1 MSESLQTNREGRVL
15 RLTLDRAEKRNALS
29 EALCRDIVE
38 AVEAAG
44 EDREIGAILIDARGP
59 VFCAGMDLDE
69 VLSPDAAEK
78 TAIHER
84 LFTLGARMT
93 KPIVASVQGPAL
105 GGGLGLV
112 VNAHVVVAAQGTSFG
127 LTEIRIGM
135 WPYVIFRAVESAVG
149 HRRAVELSLTG
160 RIFNVG
166 DALQWGIVHEIAPAF
181 ELDDRATAIATQL
194 SMSSAEAIENGLR
207 FARESRGLSAAESG
221 RLAAQSR
228 STAFASADFHE
239 GVLAF
244 KEKRRP
250 EWPSLVL
257 GSTVCECHSTNRF
270 PFRSK
275 FI

>member
-1 MSESLQTNREGRVL
+1 MSESLLSSREGRLL
-15 RLTLDRAEKRNALS
+15 RLTLNRGDKRNALS
-29 EALCRDIVE
+29 TELCQEIVDV
-38 AVEAAG
+38 VESAEHDPA
-44 EDREIGAILIDARGP
+44 IGAVLIDARGP

-69 VLSPDAAEK
+69 VLSQDAAER
-78 TAIHER
+78 TAIHEK
-84 LFTLGARMT
+84 LFTLAARVS

-135 WPYVIFRAVESAVG
+135 WPYVIFRAVESAIG
-149 HRRAVELSLTG
+149 NRRAVELSLTG

-166 DALQWGIVHEIAPAF
+166 DALQWGIVNEIAPAF

-194 SMSSAEAIENGLR
+194 SMSSAEAIQNGLR
-207 FARESRGLSAAESG
+207 FAQQSRGLTAAEAG
-221 RLAAQSR
+221 ALAAQSR
-228 STAFASADFHE
+228 AAAFASADFRE

-250 EWPSLVL
+250 EWPSI
-257 GSTVCECHSTNRF
+257 R
-270 PFRSK
+270 
-275 FI
+275 

>member
-1 MSESLQTNREGRVL
+1 MSESLLSSREDRLL
-15 RLTLDRAEKRNALS
+15 RLTLNRADKRNALS
-29 EALCRDIVE
+29 TELCQEIVD
-38 AVEAAG
+38 AVESA
-44 EDREIGAILIDARGP
+44 EHDPSIGAVLIDARGP

-84 LFTLGARMT
+84 LFTLGTRVA

-112 VNAHVVVAAQGTSFG
+112 VNAHVVIAAQGTSFG

-135 WPYVIFRAVESAVG
+135 WPYVIFRAVESAIG

-194 SMSSAEAIENGLR
+194 SMGSSEAIQNGLR
-207 FARESRGLSAAESG
+207 FAQQSRGLTAAEAGS
-221 RLAAQSR
+221 LAARSR
-228 STAFASADFHE
+228 AAAFASADFRE

-244 KEKRRP
+244 KDKRRP
-250 EWPSLVL
+250 DWPSI
-257 GSTVCECHSTNRF
+257 R
-270 PFRSK
+270 
-275 FI
+275 